1 MNKVITRFICS
12 LLSATLLFASMTG
25 CTTEKDAGKIGM
37 NVVSKSDEQDKTP
50 AASEQSSVSDF
61 DADKYETYNF
71 TLVRHIPEDELRDLL
86 YPSYPDVVY
95 PNATDIIRQDY
106 YDIANPDIDYLSVFK
121 SVITTA
127 DSTGTIPV
135 SADSV
140 IINDNKP
147 LFSLDF
153 LDMLVD
159 DNADYEYYSEL
170 DSLNRCG
177 TAYAV
182 ICKNIMPTEKRGE
195 IGSVKPTGWQ
205 TAKYDKSVISDMY
218 LYNRCHLIGYQLAG
232 ENANNKNLI
241 TGTRFMNVVGML
253 PFENQ
258 VSDYIKNSPDNHVL
272 YQVTPVFDSDNLVAY
287 GVIMSGLSCEDY
299 GAGVSF
305 CVFCPNVQPMIKID
319 YATGDNYQNGENW
332 YTGNV
337 PSFIN
342 DDSDSEQPEET
353 SYYDQNKLTIDAADC
368 EYVLNENSKKYH
380 RPDCD
385 AASKISE
392 NNRRFYN
399 GDTAELEAQGYE
411 PCKIC
416 LN

>member
-1 MNKVITRFICS
+1 M
-12 LLSATLLFASMTG
+12 FASITG
-25 CTTEKDAGKIGM
+25 CTTENDTGNIGM
-37 NVVSKSDEQDKTP
+37 NGDNYEMDVNESAGQNKTA
-50 AASEQSSVSDF
+50 AASEQSSTSDF
-61 DADKYETYNF
+61 DADKYESYNF
-71 TLVRHIPEDELRDLL
+71 TLVRHIPEDELRNLL
-86 YPSYPDVVY
+86 YPDY
-95 PNATDIIRQDY
+95 PNTASIITQDC
-106 YDIANPDIDYLSVFK
+106 YDIAYPDIDYLSVFGNA
-121 SVITTA
+121 ITTA
-127 DSTGTIPV
+127 DDTGTIPV
-135 SADSV
+135 SADAIV
-140 IINDNKP
+140 INDNKP

-170 DSLNRCG
+170 DGMGRCG

-205 TAKYDKSVISDMY
+205 TAKYDKSIISDMY

-232 ENANNKNLI
+232 ENANDKNLI

-258 VSDYIKNSPDNHVL
+258 VSDYVKNNPDNHVL
-272 YQVTPVFDSDNLVAY
+272 YQVTPVFGNDNLVAY

-319 YATGDNYQNGENW
+319 YATGDNKQEGDNW
-332 YTGNV
+332 YIGDV
-337 PSFIN
+337 PSFIH
-342 DDSDSEQPEET
+342 DGEMEQPEEISEYT
-353 SYYDQNKLTIDAADC
+353 QNQYAIDAADC
-368 EYVLNENSKKYH
+368 DYVLNESSKKYH
-380 RPDCD
+380 HPNCE
-385 AASKISE
+385 AAAKISE

-399 GDTAELEAQGYE
+399 GSTSDLESQGYE
-411 PCKIC
+411 ACKIC
-416 LN
+416 IKKTNERRNIE

>member
-1 MNKVITRFICS
+1 
-12 LLSATLLFASMTG
+12 
-25 CTTEKDAGKIGM
+25 
-37 NVVSKSDEQDKTP
+37 
-50 AASEQSSVSDF
+50 
-61 DADKYETYNF
+61 
-71 TLVRHIPEDELRDLL
+71 
-86 YPSYPDVVY
+86 
-95 PNATDIIRQDY
+95 
-106 YDIANPDIDYLSVFK
+106 
-121 SVITTA
+121 
-127 DSTGTIPV
+127 
-135 SADSV
+135 
-140 IINDNKP
+140 
-147 LFSLDF
+147 
-153 LDMLVD
+153 MLVND
-159 DNADYEYYSEL
+159 DADYEYYSDL
-170 DSLNRCG
+170 DNIGRCG

-182 ICKNIMPTEKRGE
+182 ICKNIMPTEKRGK

-205 TAKYDKSVISDMY
+205 TTKYDKSVISDMY

-258 VSDYIKNSPDNHVL
+258 ISDYIKNNPDNHVL
-272 YQVTPVFDSDNLVAY
+272 YQVTPVFDNDNLVAY

-342 DDSDSEQPEET
+342 NDDSDTEQPEET
-353 SYYDQNKLTIDAADC
+353 SYYDQNKLAIDAADC
-368 EYVLNENSKKYH
+368 DYVLNENSKKYH
-380 RPDCD
+380 RPDCE

-411 PCKIC
+411 ACKIC